1 MSSPGNPI
9 AFFLPEGYRSFAY
22 APDSRV
28 FTFLLGGTSN
38 ERWSA
43 ACLNVYYPQVGVEG
57 GRELQVSVEG
67 GRESQVSVEG
77 GRELQVSVEG
87 GRESQVNAETK
98 RESQTCESLREAKD
112 AAMETRFV
120 PEGLILLSPFNNL
133 PALRDRLLAFLHT
146 SYDDFHHA
154 SAETQH
160 SMLLNLLRKESSCPV
175 FLPVSRES

>member
-9 AFFLPEGYRSFAY
+9 AFFLPEGYHSFAY

-57 GRELQVSVEG
+57 ERELQVGVEG
-67 GRESQVSVEG
+67 E
-77 GRELQVSVEG
+77 
-87 GRESQVNAETK
+87 
-98 RESQTCESLREAKD
+98 RESQTCESLREKN
-112 AAMETRFV
+112 AAMETRYV

-133 PALRDRLLAFLHT
+133 PALKDRLLAFLHT

-160 SMLLNLLRKESSCPV
+160 FMLLNLLRKESSCPV
-175 FLPVSRES
+175 LLPVSRES

>member
-77 GRELQVSVEG
+77 GRE
-87 GRESQVNAETK
+87 SQVNAETK

-120 PEGLILLSPFNNL
+120 PEG
-133 PALRDRLLAFLHT
+133 LRDRLLAFLHT

>member
-43 ACLNVYYPQVGVEG
+43 ACLNVYYPQVG
-57 GRELQVSVEG
+57 
-67 GRESQVSVEG
+67 
-77 GRELQVSVEG
+77 VEG

-146 SYDDFHHA
+146 SYDDFHNA

>member
-57 GRELQVSVEG
+57 GRELQ
-67 GRESQVSVEG
+67 
-77 GRELQVSVEG
+77 LSVEG

-146 SYDDFHHA
+146 SYDDFHNA

>member
-1 MSSPGNPI
+1 M
-9 AFFLPEGYRSFAY
+9 
-22 APDSRV
+22 

-57 GRELQVSVEG
+57 GRES
-67 GRESQVSVEG
+67 
-77 GRELQVSVEG
+77 QVSVEG

>member
-57 GRELQVSVEG
+57 GRE
-67 GRESQVSVEG
+67 SQVNAETK
-77 GRELQVSVEG
+77 
-87 GRESQVNAETK
+87 RESQVNAETK

>member
-57 GRELQVSVEG
+57 GRELQ
-67 GRESQVSVEG
+67 
-77 GRELQVSVEG
+77 LSVEG

>member
-1 MSSPGNPI
+1 MSSPGSPI

-57 GRELQVSVEG
+57 GRES
-67 GRESQVSVEG
+67 
-77 GRELQVSVEG
+77 QVSVEG

-120 PEGLILLSPFNNL
+120 SEGLILLSPFNNL

>member
-57 GRELQVSVEG
+57 GRELQV
-67 GRESQVSVEG
+67 
-77 GRELQVSVEG
+77 
-87 GRESQVNAETK
+87 NAETK
-98 RESQTCESLREAKD
+98 RESQTCESLRETKN
-112 AAMETRFV
+112 AAMETRYV

>member
-22 APDSRV
+22 APVSRV

-43 ACLNVYYPQVGVEG
+43 ACLNVYYPQVG
-57 GRELQVSVEG
+57 
-67 GRESQVSVEG
+67 VEG

>member
-1 MSSPGNPI
+1 M
-9 AFFLPEGYRSFAY
+9 
-22 APDSRV
+22 
-28 FTFLLGGTSN
+28 
-38 ERWSA
+38 
-43 ACLNVYYPQVGVEG
+43 
-57 GRELQVSVEG
+57 QVSVEG
-67 GRESQVSVEG
+67 EC
-77 GRELQVSVEG
+77 
-87 GRESQVNAETK
+87 ESQVNAETK
-98 RESQTCESLREAKD
+98 RESQTCESLRETKN
-112 AAMETRFV
+112 AAMETRYV

>member
-67 GRESQVSVEG
+67 ECESQVK
-77 GRELQVSVEG
+77 
-87 GRESQVNAETK
+87 AETK
-98 RESQTCESLREAKD
+98 RESQTCESLRETKN
-112 AAMETRFV
+112 AAMETRYV

>member
-67 GRESQVSVEG
+67 DCESQVNAETK
-77 GRELQVSVEG
+77 
-87 GRESQVNAETK
+87 RESQVNAETK
-98 RESQTCESLREAKD
+98 RESQTCESLRETKN
-112 AAMETRFV
+112 AAMETRYV

>member
-43 ACLNVYYPQVGVEG
+43 ACLNVYYPQV
-57 GRELQVSVEG
+57 
-67 GRESQVSVEG
+67 SVEG

-87 GRESQVNAETK
+87 ECESQVNAETK
-98 RESQTCESLREAKD
+98 RESQTCESLRETKN
-112 AAMETRFV
+112 AAMETRYV

>member
-57 GRELQVSVEG
+57 GRES
-67 GRESQVSVEG
+67 
-77 GRELQVSVEG
+77 QVSVEG

-146 SYDDFHHA
+146 SYDDFHNA

>member
-1 MSSPGNPI
+1 MSSPGSPI

-57 GRELQVSVEG
+57 GRES
-67 GRESQVSVEG
+67 
-77 GRELQVSVEG
+77 QVSVEG

-146 SYDDFHHA
+146 SYDDFHNA

>member
-57 GRELQVSVEG
+57 GRELQ
-67 GRESQVSVEG
+67 
-77 GRELQVSVEG
+77 LSVEG

-98 RESQTCESLREAKD
+98 RESQTCESRREAKD
-112 AAMETRFV
+112 AAMETRYV

-146 SYDDFHHA
+146 SYDDFHNA

>member
-67 GRESQVSVEG
+67 EC
-77 GRELQVSVEG
+77 
-87 GRESQVNAETK
+87 ESQVNAETK
-98 RESQTCESLREAKD
+98 RESQTCESLRETKN
-112 AAMETRFV
+112 AAMETRYV

>member
-57 GRELQVSVEG
+57 GRELQVNAETK
-67 GRESQVSVEG
+67 
-77 GRELQVSVEG
+77 
-87 GRESQVNAETK
+87 RESQVNAETK
-98 RESQTCESLREAKD
+98 RESQTCESLRETKN
-112 AAMETRFV
+112 AAMETRYV

-160 SMLLNLLRKESSCPV
+160 SMLLNLLRKESSCTV

>member
-57 GRELQVSVEG
+57 GRE
-67 GRESQVSVEG
+67 SQVSVEG
-77 GRELQVSVEG
+77 GREL
-87 GRESQVNAETK
+87 QVNAETK

>member
-1 MSSPGNPI
+1 MSSPGSPI

-67 GRESQVSVEG
+67 GRE
-77 GRELQVSVEG
+77 L
-87 GRESQVNAETK
+87 QVNAETK

>member
-57 GRELQVSVEG
+57 GRESQVNAETK
-67 GRESQVSVEG
+67 RESQVNAETK
-77 GRELQVSVEG
+77 
-87 GRESQVNAETK
+87 RESQVNAETK

>member
-1 MSSPGNPI
+1 MSSPGSPI

-43 ACLNVYYPQVGVEG
+43 ACLNVYYPQVG
-57 GRELQVSVEG
+57 
-67 GRESQVSVEG
+67 
-77 GRELQVSVEG
+77 VEG

>member
-67 GRESQVSVEG
+67 GRES
-77 GRELQVSVEG
+77 QVSVEG

>member
-57 GRELQVSVEG
+57 GRELQVNAETK
-67 GRESQVSVEG
+67 
-77 GRELQVSVEG
+77 
-87 GRESQVNAETK
+87 RESQVNAETK
-98 RESQTCESLREAKD
+98 CESQVNAETNRESQTCESLRETKN
-112 AAMETRFV
+112 AAMETRYV

>member
-67 GRESQVSVEG
+67 ECESQVNAETK
-77 GRELQVSVEG
+77 
-87 GRESQVNAETK
+87 RESQVNAETK
-98 RESQTCESLREAKD
+98 RESQTCESLRETKN
-112 AAMETRFV
+112 AAMETRYV

>member
-67 GRESQVSVEG
+67 EC
-77 GRELQVSVEG
+77 
-87 GRESQVNAETK
+87 ESQVNAETK
-98 RESQTCESLREAKD
+98 RESQTCESLRETKN
-112 AAMETRFV
+112 AAMETRYV

-175 FLPVSRES
+175 FLSVSRES

>member
-67 GRESQVSVEG
+67 ECESQVNAETK
-77 GRELQVSVEG
+77 
-87 GRESQVNAETK
+87 RESQVNAETK
-98 RESQTCESLREAKD
+98 RESQTCESLRETKN
-112 AAMETRFV
+112 AAMETRYV

-175 FLPVSRES
+175 FLSVSRES

>member
-1 MSSPGNPI
+1 MSSPGSPI

-57 GRELQVSVEG
+57 GRES
-67 GRESQVSVEG
+67 
-77 GRELQVSVEG
+77 QVSVEG

-112 AAMETRFV
+112 AAMETCFV

>member
-1 MSSPGNPI
+1 MSSPGSPI

-57 GRELQVSVEG
+57 GRES
-67 GRESQVSVEG
+67 
-77 GRELQVSVEG
+77 QVSVEG

>member
-43 ACLNVYYPQVGVEG
+43 ACLNVYYPQVG
-57 GRELQVSVEG
+57 
-67 GRESQVSVEG
+67 VEG

>member
-57 GRELQVSVEG
+57 GRESQVSVEG
-67 GRESQVSVEG
+67 GRESQVNAETK
-77 GRELQVSVEG
+77 
-87 GRESQVNAETK
+87 RESQVNAETK

>member
-1 MSSPGNPI
+1 MSSPGSPI

-57 GRELQVSVEG
+57 GREP
-67 GRESQVSVEG
+67 
-77 GRELQVSVEG
+77 QVSVEG

>member
-57 GRELQVSVEG
+57 GRELQ
-67 GRESQVSVEG
+67 
-77 GRELQVSVEG
+77 LSVEG

-98 RESQTCESLREAKD
+98 RESQTCESLRETKN
-112 AAMETRFV
+112 AAMETRYV

-146 SYDDFHHA
+146 SYDDFHNA

>member
-67 GRESQVSVEG
+67 GRE
-77 GRELQVSVEG
+77 L
-87 GRESQVNAETK
+87 QVNAETK
-98 RESQTCESLREAKD
+98 RESQTCESLRETKN
-112 AAMETRFV
+112 AAMETRYV

>member
-67 GRESQVSVEG
+67 GRE
-77 GRELQVSVEG
+77 LQVNAETK
-87 GRESQVNAETK
+87 RESQVNAETK
-98 RESQTCESLREAKD
+98 RESQTCESLRETKN
-112 AAMETRFV
+112 AAMETRYV

>member
-1 MSSPGNPI
+1 MSSPGSPI

-67 GRESQVSVEG
+67 GRELQVSVEG
-77 GRELQVSVEG
+77 GRESQVSVEG

>member
-43 ACLNVYYPQVGVEG
+43 ACLNVYYPQVG
-57 GRELQVSVEG
+57 
-67 GRESQVSVEG
+67 VEG

-146 SYDDFHHA
+146 SYDDFHNA

>member
-67 GRESQVSVEG
+67 DC
-77 GRELQVSVEG
+77 
-87 GRESQVNAETK
+87 ESQVNAETK
-98 RESQTCESLREAKD
+98 RESQTCESLRETKN
-112 AAMETRFV
+112 AAMETRYV

>member
-1 MSSPGNPI
+1 MSSPGSPI

-43 ACLNVYYPQVGVEG
+43 ACLNVYYPQVG
-57 GRELQVSVEG
+57 
-67 GRESQVSVEG
+67 VEG